1 MDFSDFTTWP
11 VAPSMKHRPA
21 TFDPEAEAFLGHFS
35 TFSAEMSNLMVELE
49 TFQQEINTS
58 EQNAAQAVLDAR
70 TELDNC
76 RVEVDHCKTEVMNCK
91 TEVSLARA
99 HADTAYQ
106 WAETSRN
113 IEVAPGEFSSKHYML
128 TTKEYVENLLQ
139 DPVFSLSATS
149 LTIGLGIQALVT
161 ETALS
166 YQPGMWLV
174 IIDRHQP
181 QTWMKGYVDSYSS
194 GTGDLS
200 VNVIRTSGTGNHSDW
215 LVTQT
220 NPEIGIHL
228 EITALE
234 LFKTQS
240 FS

>member
-11 VAPSMKHRPA
+11 VSPSMKHRPA

-35 TFSAEMSNLMVELE
+35 TFSAEMSNLLVELE

-58 EQNAAQAVLDAR
+58 EQNTARAVLDAR

-76 RVEVDHCKTEVMNCK
+76 RVEVNHCKDEVA
-91 TEVSLARA
+91 LARS

-113 IEVAPGEFSSKHYML
+113 IEVAPGEYSSRHYML

-139 DPVFSLSATS
+139 DPAFSSSTTP
-149 LTIGLGIQALVT
+149 LTIGIGIQALVT
-161 ETALS
+161 AAALS
-166 YQPGMWLV
+166 YRPGMWLV
-174 IIDRHQP
+174 IINKHQP
-181 QTWMKGYVDSYSS
+181 RTWMKGYVDFYDSV
-194 GTGDLS
+194 TGDLS
-200 VNVIRTSGTGNHSDW
+200 VNITGTSGTGTHSDW

-220 NPEIGIHL
+220 NPEININF

-234 LFKTQS
+234 LFKVQS